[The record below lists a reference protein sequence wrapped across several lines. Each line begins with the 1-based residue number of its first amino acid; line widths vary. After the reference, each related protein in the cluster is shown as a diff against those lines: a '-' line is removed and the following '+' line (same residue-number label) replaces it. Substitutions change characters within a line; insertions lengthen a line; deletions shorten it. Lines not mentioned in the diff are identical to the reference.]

1 MRNLSHENEFCTQFH
16 SQANQSHFHKNGFAL
31 RLALKQSHKGN
42 WKWPIKI
49 YYCSRVC
56 VPGLHISLGIFKN
69 LFDELEEQCF
79 ELDKKT
85 HMKLAVQNGQLS
97 EENSREK
104 ILAL

>member
-1 MRNLSHENEFCTQFH
+1 M
-16 SQANQSHFHKNGFAL
+16 
-31 RLALKQSHKGN
+31 
-42 WKWPIKI
+42 
-49 YYCSRVC
+49 C

-85 HMKLAVQNGQLS
+85 HMKLAVQSGQLS
-97 EENSREK
+97 EENSSVK